1 MDLMEALGRLVKG
14 FRDIGENHSEALLP
28 SFSRPRSSGEELQG
42 TLFAFAADQ
51 GLSLYVEE
59 KLRQCGSELLAMSGK
74 GLLHCAIMGYNRGL
88 YQGGPTR
95 PEPSHRALQGS
106 NPNPIIS
113 RRFIDIRTELRTEDT
128 TIVPSQTWTRGN
140 YDPSDELYDKPEPF
154 CMRHR
159 IRMVRALLSYGISPN
174 EKLGEETAWQ
184 CALSQCYKC
193 EPIDVGALGQILKHM
208 IMYGA
213 DTSVT
218 IPSLAQIPLG
228 LILPKDAAP
237 ALHFTRLRLE
247 LEELLATNRA
257 REAEEKEPK
266 SGSGLEIDHEPQ
278 NLDAAE
284 LRSPSILPNWILE
297 IFSAILCLVL
307 EVALIVLAVPKP
319 QRSVEHRR
327 ETNGQAQADTEEAQ
341 QSKSST
347 GTLCRWDASSAS
359 LSPECCTQRVF
370 RYVDCQCLYRRDK
383 VKNPCLR
390 YKSPGHKVREAVFLV
405 ELPCPLHSQVGR
417 PYDVR
422 DPETRRSLRSRRYP
436 NSRSDDRSC
445 SS

>member
-28 SFSRPRSSGEELQG
+28 SFSRPRSTGEELQG

-74 GLLHCAIMGYNRGL
+74 GLLHCAIMGYNREL
-88 YQGGPTR
+88 YQGGLTR
-95 PEPSHRALQGS
+95 PEPSHRTLQGS

-113 RRFIDIRTELRTEDT
+113 RRFIDIRTELQTEDT
-128 TIVPSQTWTRGN
+128 TIDQRSFDTRQRDLTNSVRSRALAQGN
-140 YDPSDELYDKPEPF
+140 YDSSDELYDKPEPF

-159 IRMVRALLSYGISPN
+159 IRMVRAFLSYGISPN

-193 EPIDVGALGQILKHM
+193 KPIDVGALGQILKHM

-213 DTSVT
+213 DTNAT
-218 IPSLAQIPLG
+218 IPSLAQTPPALV
-228 LILPKDAAP
+228 LQNDAAP
-237 ALHFTRLRLE
+237 ALHLTRLRLE

-266 SGSGLEIDHEPQ
+266 SGSVLEIDHELQ
-278 NLDAAE
+278 SLDAAE
-284 LRSPSILPNWILE
+284 LRPPSILPNWILE
-297 IFSAILCLVL
+297 ISSAILCLVL

-319 QRSVEHRR
+319 QGSVERRR
-327 ETNGQAQADTEEAQ
+327 ETNGQARTDTGEAQ

-347 GTLCRWDASSAS
+347 ETLCGWDASSMS
-359 LSPECCTQRVF
+359 PSPECCTQRVF
-370 RYVDCQCLYRRDK
+370 RYVDCQCLYRREK
-383 VKNPCLR
+383 VKNPCLQ

-405 ELPCPLHSQVGR
+405 ELSCPLHSQVRR
-417 PYDVR
+417 PYDAR
-422 DPETRRSLRSRRYP
+422 DPET
-436 NSRSDDRSC
+436 
-445 SS
+445 